1 MYVYMLTQ
9 IYTYKQYK
17 TMANIWIRTTTIT
30 ESLNIFFYYYPQ
42 CLLSPYGNKSF
53 KSIAHFS
60 SVMLY
65 KMEIILADACKNK
78 VCKLLLLQYFY
89 PNRIKQL
96 PKLLK

>member
-30 ESLNIFFYYYPQ
+30 ESLNIFFYYYSQ
-42 CLLSPYGNKSF
+42 CLLSPYGNTSF

-60 SVMLY
+60 SAMLY
-65 KMEIILADACKNK
+65 KMEIILADA
-78 VCKLLLLQYFY
+78 
-89 PNRIKQL
+89 IK
-96 PKLLK
+96 PVNFFCFNIFTPTE